1 MSEIKTAN
9 VSRAWYHPFSMYTE
23 FSKKLISPPTPD
35 THLYGFGCVLTEWA
49 PYGIVRI
56 PPMEDLFDSTI
67 FGARKYTF
75 DILGLYTGMLKTYV
89 T

>member
-1 MSEIKTAN
+1 M
-9 VSRAWYHPFSMYTE
+9 V
-23 FSKKLISPPTPD
+23 
-35 THLYGFGCVLTEWA
+35 LYES
-49 PYGIVRI
+49 